1 MPVLKIYNKEKE
13 LILVSQEFTGDKGWG
28 LLTDLL
34 PNTTYEEG
42 TYFVSWE
49 DKNYETELIPVPKFT
64 TESSTN
70 KELVFYFKDALTV
83 KPMTAYD
90 IAVKNGFS
98 GTEKEWV
105 ESIKGD
111 KGDNLTFNDLTEE
124 EKQRI
129 SGTLNRPVN
138 SQLTS
143 RGVNKPM
150 ITFIDDDGRTELKTK
165 WEPIL
170 KEKKNKLTIAT
181 VTNWVE
187 NEEPTVLQWNEIHD
201 WNKKYGVEFVSHT
214 HEHKHAQQITDEEV
228 EKELK
233 LSHDILKREGLTYNI
248 IVQPFGENTDTV
260 RKISRKYYRA
270 NIGTKEGINT
280 APLDTF
286 RVNRI
291 SLGEPLYTTFEQYKE
306 KIDEA
311 ITNNGWIV
319 FKSHSQYESF
329 DENQLQIIR
338 QIIDYARE
346 QQMLEVN
353 VEEGL
358 NYIGNLI
365 DTGDFTRRAQGIDY
379 YVMDRDGKVH
389 SNFGDKNYDML
400 KFNTVSINTPITEF
414 QDRTTSTVAIVSTN
428 SQGFPNNSSG
438 QLSTTKSESLGL
450 SYQLF
455 MPSNS
460 NSIYKRRWDT
470 KSANWTEFED
480 IKSSGDTNIVLNYI
494 ENVDIEVP
502 PNTYKDVNFTIQGV
516 TNKDNVLVSPGSGI
530 EVGLIYNG
538 FITTTDT
545 VRLRLW
551 NTTNNPVTTKRPY
564 KITVIKNDTTQNV
577 IKGLKGDQGE
587 RGIQGIP
594 GDAPNFLIVN
604 NEYDV
609 TAYQPIAPDEY
620 NAMRYFRDTANTD
633 EFMKGYDNYVT
644 KYGTSEINKVVNE
657 DYSKVTKG
665 SIKITEGNDNPF
677 TLEVGT
683 TIEHTFTG
691 YSISVTHYTDDRGG
705 VWKASI
711 DGNFIKNISTYRNPS
726 DGTVTQLITDSL
738 SNTEHTLTLE
748 FVGQDPD
755 HPVTSPRGWIRIG
768 KYNEYHNT
776 FTINKKETVTG
787 LNKVI
792 DVAYPVSNKEYAIAV
807 RPKDSNEDSEF
818 FPYHGV
824 QTSFKGENYV
834 RMLIADG
841 LEIDLTKPSERIYFK
856 EARLVQKVSHR
867 LPNDTGIRMECTFIV
882 TFKDGKI
889 YNDVRFKWVQP
900 SQITS
905 GYVFQMPVST
915 KFLSSI
921 IVDDKEQVDK
931 SLDYDSN
938 PQSDFNNDNATTYR
952 AISDDSVGKDYVYQC
967 IVTNKSMNVDRLWLQ
982 HRNDRLQKL
991 YPQYYNAT
999 IKEAG
1004 DIDVFSGYYEI
1015 VKIKDANKVYKL

>member
-1 MPVLKIYNKEKE
+1 MPHLKAYDKEGNILAIGYNAKNNQGSVIIPN
-13 LILVSQEFTGDKGWG
+13 LSPHTHYPQGEF
-28 LLTDLL
+28 
-34 PNTTYEEG
+34 Y
-42 TYFVSWE
+42 VSWE
-49 DKNYETELIPVPKFT
+49 GDNYESEKTVVPEFT
-64 TESSTN
+64 TLESSY
-70 KELVFYFKDALTV
+70 KEITFYAKDILTV
-83 KPMTAYD
+83 KPKTAYD
-90 IAVKNGFS
+90 IAVDNGFS
-98 GTEKEWV
+98 GTEEEWV
-105 ESIKGD
+105 KSIKGEPGD
-111 KGDNLTFNDLTEE
+111 KLTFNDLTEE

-150 ITFIDDDGRTELKTK
+150 ITFIDDDGRTQVKDK

-181 VTNWVE
+181 VTSWVE
-187 NEEPTVLQWNEIHD
+187 NKEPTVIQWEEIHD
-201 WNKKYGVEFVSHT
+201 WNQKYGVEFVSHT
-214 HEHKHAQQITDEEV
+214 HEHKHAQELTDVEV
-228 EKELK
+228 ENELK
-233 LSHDILKREGLTYNI
+233 LAHDILKREGLTYNI
-248 IVQPFGENTDTV
+248 IVQPFGENTDSV
-260 RKISRKYYRA
+260 RRISRKYYRA
-270 NIGTKEGINT
+270 NIGTKEDINT
-280 APLDTF
+280 TPLDTF
-286 RVNRI
+286 NVRRI
-291 SLGEPLYTTFEQYKE
+291 SLGETLYTTFEQYKE

-311 ITNNGWIV
+311 IANNGWII

-346 QQMLEVN
+346 QHMLEVN
-353 VEEGL
+353 LEEGL
-358 NYIGNLI
+358 NYMGNLI
-365 DTGDFTRRAQGIDY
+365 DTGDYFKRVQGSDY
-379 YVMDRDGKVH
+379 FVMDRDGKIH

-400 KFNTVSINTPITEF
+400 KFNTVTINTPITEF

-480 IKSSGDTNIVLNYI
+480 IKSSGDTDIVLNYT

-538 FITTTDT
+538 FITTTNT

-564 KITVIKNDTTQNV
+564 KITVIKNDTPQNV

-594 GDAPNFLIVN
+594 GDAPNFLNVN
-604 NEYDV
+604 AEYDV
-609 TAYQPIAPDEY
+609 TAYQPIAPNEY
-620 NAMRYFRDTANTD
+620 NAMRYFRDTSYTD
-633 EFMKGYDNYVT
+633 EFMKGYDNYVAR
-644 KYGTSEINKVVNE
+644 YGTSEVTKTIKE

-665 SIKITEGNDNPF
+665 TIRVIENNDNNY
-677 TLEVGT
+677 TTEVGT

-691 YSISVTHYTDDRGG
+691 YSISMTANTNNQGG
-705 VWKASI
+705 MWKASI
-711 DGNFIKNISTYRNPS
+711 DGDFVKNISVYGG
-726 DGTVTQLITDSL
+726 GTVETFLISDEL
-738 SNTEHTLTLE
+738 ENREHTLVLE
-748 FVGQDPD
+748 FIGQDPD
-755 HPVTSPRGWIRIG
+755 NPVSSPRGWIRAG
-768 KYNEYHNT
+768 KYSTYYNT

-787 LNKVI
+787 LSKVI

-807 RPKDSNEDSEF
+807 RPKDSSISTEF

-834 RMLIADG
+834 RQLIVDG
-841 LEIDLTKPSERIYFK
+841 VDVDLTKKKENIQFK
-856 EARLVQKVSHR
+856 EARLIQKIEHKLST
-867 LPNDTGIRMECTFIV
+867 DSSIRMECTFIV
-882 TFKDGKI
+882 TFKDSKV

-905 GYVFQMPVST
+905 GYVFQMP
-915 KFLSSI
+915 FDYNWFSSVV
-921 IVDDKEQVDK
+921 VDSIEQVNK
-931 SLDYDSN
+931 SDEFGT
-938 PQSDFNNDNATTYR
+938 QSDFNNDNAKVYTGF
-952 AISDDSVGKDYVYQC
+952 SNNEVGKDYIYQC
-967 IVTNKSMNVDRLWLQ
+967 VVNKAPMPVDRLWLQ
-982 HRNDRLQKL
+982 HRDARLQKL